1 MKCMIIA
8 YIALGGGAAA
18 GWICATLFR
27 VGGRS

>member
-8 YIALGGGAAA
+8 YIAAAVGATVGFLTARV
-18 GWICATLFR
+18 FQ